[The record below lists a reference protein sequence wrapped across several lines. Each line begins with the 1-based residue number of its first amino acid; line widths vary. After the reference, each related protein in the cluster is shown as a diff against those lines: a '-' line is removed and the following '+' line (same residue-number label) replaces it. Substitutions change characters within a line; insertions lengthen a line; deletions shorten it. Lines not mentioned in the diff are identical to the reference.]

1 MKLSVIILNYNVK
14 YFLELCLRSVETA
27 ISNIDAE
34 IIVVDNNSED
44 GSCYMVKD
52 LFPNVKL
59 IENKENYGFSK
70 GNNIGVSQAKG
81 DYLCI
86 LNPDTV
92 VAEDT
97 FLKLLEFSENKI
109 KLGIVGC
116 KLINGRG
123 EFLPESKR
131 KIPYVNAAFK
141 KLIGNTDDYYANN
154 INEKRS

>member
-1 MKLSVIILNYNVK
+1 M
-14 YFLELCLRSVETA
+14 ELCLRSVETA

-34 IIVVDNNSED
+34 IIVVDNDSED

-109 KLGIVGC
+109 KLGF
-116 KLINGRG
+116 R
-123 EFLPESKR
+123 E
-131 KIPYVNAAFK
+131 
-141 KLIGNTDDYYANN
+141 
-154 INEKRS
+154 